1 MLLQRPVSWSD
12 MMTAQSRHFQL
23 ARSPCNQSA
32 LICICIDSALISKPP
47 VTQACPVASSSQSHQ
62 TVSETISR
70 GSSAILDEIADLDSF
85 APDTPPQNVGLLAAE
100 CSSEYDPHTGM
111 SSMCH

>member
-1 MLLQRPVSWSD
+1 MQPLQPKRPHMHLYLQHSHE
-12 MMTAQSRHFQL
+12 HF
-23 ARSPCNQSA
+23 
-32 LICICIDSALISKPP
+32 P
-47 VTQACPVASSSQSHQ
+47 VMQASPVASSSQSHQ

-85 APDTPPQNVGLLAAE
+85 APDTPPQNAGLLAAE
-100 CSSEYDPHTGM
+100 CSSEYDPHAGM